1 MKDRYVFHNG
11 GQKYSAQLQDKDPKS
26 ALYLLEIKG
35 EAVYLTKVKKDLTFT
50 KSLQEDDNVLA
61 RTMGIMKNSI
71 GALKRK
77 GSADSLD
84 LMLKDDSDSQLA
96 GSFEEDIAEKD
107 NAVKRKEA
115 GDEEKKDDREDDIVR
130 DCKLNSLG

>member
-1 MKDRYVFHNG
+1 MFHNG

-26 ALYLLEIKG
+26 ALYLLEIRG

-50 KSLQEDDNVLA
+50 KSLQEDENVLA

-84 LMLKDDSDSQLA
+84 LMLKEESDSQLA

-107 NAVKRKEA
+107 NAGKRKEA
-115 GDEEKKDDREDDIVR
+115 GEEEKKDEREDDIVR
-130 DCKLNSLG
+130 DCNLTSFR

>member
-115 GDEEKKDDREDDIVR
+115 GDEEKKDDRENDIVR